1 MRPPDIHFRSIEEHL
16 VGHPLVLF
24 HDLQKVQT
32 SPSTAYLKGNI
43 LFADG
48 STLSIFQHIRFNDAE
63 TRISDYRYHY
73 MSPEKRM
80 VFRYDN
86 APHHGEVVDTH
97 PHHKHTPNG
106 VGASNMPDF
115 RDVLDEATGLVI
127 ENLT

>member
-1 MRPPDIHFRSIEEHL
+1 VNIQEHL
-16 VGHPLVLF
+16 VRNPLVLF

-43 LFADG
+43 LFVDG
-48 STLSIFQHIRFNDAE
+48 STLSIFQHIRLSDTE
-63 TRISDYRYHY
+63 TRITDYRYHY

-86 APHHGEVVDTH
+86 APHHGEVDTH
-97 PHHKHTPNG
+97 PHHKHIPNG

-115 RDVLDEATGLVI
+115 KDVLDEATGFVI
-127 ENLT
+127 ENTA